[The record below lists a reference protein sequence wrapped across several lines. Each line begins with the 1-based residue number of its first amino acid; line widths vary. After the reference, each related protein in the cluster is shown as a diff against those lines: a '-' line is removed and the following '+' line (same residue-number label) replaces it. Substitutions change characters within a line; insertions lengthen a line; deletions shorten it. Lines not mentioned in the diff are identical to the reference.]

1 MDELKLYINSE
12 NKKILSNYN
21 NMIKLNTSDKI
32 IINSIKEFYEDEKED
47 DEYNQY
53 LISLGY

>member
-47 DEYNQY
+47 DELDNY